1 MKLVMSYIV
10 GDNATWSC
18 KVNQPIEYKGKE
30 KFREDFLNAVMAA
43 VNKHEY
49 SFTFLKAVFYVHNF
63 GHVDENKVFNYIE
76 PFIYTIDEWFRIEK
90 LK

>member
-1 MKLVMSYIV
+1 
-10 GDNATWSC
+10 
-18 KVNQPIEYKGKE
+18 
-30 KFREDFLNAVMAA
+30 MAA

>member
-30 KFREDFLNAVMAA
+30 K
-43 VNKHEY
+43 
-49 SFTFLKAVFYVHNF
+49 
-63 GHVDENKVFNYIE
+63 I
-76 PFIYTIDEWFRIEK
+76 
-90 LK
+90 